1 MDLFISELE
10 RRLDVIEEYGNLQLD
25 SGISLAYS
33 TLEAVRTSCSH
44 VSGEL
49 IGAGQRRAKI
59 LVDTLEERY
68 NDALAARETLESK
81 AQAGMRLMEDFL
93 ADLETR
99 ALAVRDRRL
108 SKIVDEGWRMAEE
121 GLEKAREVVD
131 ESLDK
136 ARRAKD
142 TLRESIEHAISRAR
156 EKGLIR
162 YDELPHPWQVNPY
175 ITRGYRFSESK
186 IECVRSAFNLSNE
199 LVNIWSHAIGL
210 IIVLAIAFYFY
221 PSSVNFSLSSKTDI
235 FFAAMFFFAACK
247 CLVCSCMWHTMNS
260 IAEQSLMERFACVDY
275 TGISLLIAASIMTG
289 EYTAFYC
296 EPISRWTYIVT
307 TATLGVGGVILPW
320 QPFFNRAD
328 MNWFRVAF
336 YVTLAA
342 TGFAPVFQLTWT
354 RGPTWSATFYAPIFK
369 SIAVYFVGAL
379 IYASQ
384 VCFLE
389 VYLNPSLTSRSA
401 DQEKPRRS
409 RNVGYMAG
417 LTMSAAAITSGT
429 SRSSVESYSITELCR
444 ASSPSHLNAPSKN
457 AELTKVSRYGHW
469 DLEEKKI
476 NLLPGEPLFWTVN
489 IYVQGALNNQ
499 VKC

>member
-1 MDLFISELE
+1 MDLFLSELE
-10 RRLDVIEEYGNLQLD
+10 RRLEVIEKYGNLHLD
-25 SGISLAYS
+25 SGISRAYS
-33 TLEAVRTSCSH
+33 TLEAVRNSCSH

-49 IGAGQRRAKI
+49 IGAGRRRAGI
-59 LVDTLEERY
+59 LVETLEERY

-81 AQAGMRLMEDFL
+81 AQASMRLMEDFL
-93 ADLETR
+93 TDLEAR
-99 ALAVRDRRL
+99 AYAVRDRRF
-108 SKIVDEGWRMAEE
+108 SDIMDEGWRIAEE
-121 GLEKAREVVD
+121 GLGKAREVVD

-142 TLRESIEHAISRAR
+142 TLRESIEHAIRKAR

-162 YDELPHPWQVNPY
+162 YDDLPHPWRINPY

-186 IECVRSAFNLSNE
+186 IECVWSAFNLSNE

-210 IIVLAIAFYFY
+210 IIVLAVAFYFY
-221 PSSVNFSLSSKTDI
+221 PSSVNFSLSSSTDI

-260 IAEQSLMERFACVDY
+260 IAEQTLMERFACVDY

-296 EPISRWTYIVT
+296 EPVSRWTYIIM
-307 TATLGVGGVILPW
+307 TASLGVGGVIFPW

-342 TGFAPVFQLTWT
+342 TGFAPMFQLSWT
-354 RGPTWSATFYAPIFK
+354 RGLAWTATFYAPILK

-384 VCFLE
+384 VRYFACL
-389 VYLNPSLTSRSA
+389 
-401 DQEKPRRS
+401 Q
-409 RNVGYMAG
+409 G
-417 LTMSAAAITSGT
+417 SGGRT
-429 SRSSVESYSITELCR
+429 RISYPTPPF
-444 ASSPSHLNAPSKN
+444 ASSPSPVLTEIEIFRSRNA
-457 AELTKVSRYGHW
+457 G
-469 DLEEKKI
+469 
-476 NLLPGEPLFWTVN
+476 
-489 IYVQGALNNQ
+489 
-499 VKC
+499 